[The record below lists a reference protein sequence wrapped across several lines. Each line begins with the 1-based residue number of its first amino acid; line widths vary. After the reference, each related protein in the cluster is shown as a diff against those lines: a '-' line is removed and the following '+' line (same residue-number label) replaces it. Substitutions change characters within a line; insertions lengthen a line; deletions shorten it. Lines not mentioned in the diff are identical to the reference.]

1 MFGRKKGQAAIERPS
16 FAARHHKGQAA
27 MEYLMTYGWAILVI
41 VIVLAFLMY
50 YLSSLRPPETC
61 SFFEPGFSCDVKK
74 PVIVSESGTNDV
86 YVIFRL
92 DNQQGQAVDIKGVLC
107 TTKSRGDIDKDEAYN
122 VTGLRM
128 VSGSSHEFTATDRIY
143 CLDDAGE
150 RVILA
155 PNADFRGTLVVV
167 YNYVAEVE
175 GAPERM
181 ATATLTGTVLEE

>member
-1 MFGRKKGQAAIERPS
+1 MK
-16 FAARHHKGQAA
+16 KGQAA

-41 VIVLAFLMY
+41 VIVLAFLMF
-50 YLSSLRPPETC
+50 YLNSLRPPETC

-74 PVIVSESGTNDV
+74 PVLVSETGTNDV
-86 YVIFRL
+86 YLIFRL

-107 TTKSRGDIDKDEAYN
+107 TTKSSGDISKGDAYD

-128 VSGSSHEFTATDRIY
+128 VSGSSHEFDTTEKIY
-143 CLDDAGE
+143 CLDDNNE

-155 PNADFRGTLVVV
+155 PNADFRGSLAIV
-167 YNYVAEVE
+167 YNYVNEVE

-181 ATATLTGTVLEE
+181 AVATLTGTVLEE